1 MQIKK
6 GAKLDITIDKVLFPN
21 IGVARIDD
29 QEIRV
34 KNTIPGQKVQTI
46 IIKKKKGYYEGRLL
60 ELLEKSPLEDQPVC
74 IHSGECGGCSY
85 QGILYEKQLEIK
97 EKQVRELMNNNLTGS
112 YNFYEI
118 VPSPFNKEYRNKM
131 EFSFG
136 DLEKDGTLQLG
147 MHPRDR
153 RFDVITVNQCQ
164 LVDNDFRIILRTV
177 LDYFRGHDYKRY
189 HIIEREGY
197 LRHLVIRKGIKT
209 GEIMV
214 NLVTTSQEEHDF
226 TELTELLKGLHLEGN
241 LVSFLQTINDDYSD
255 TIKCDKLIVHY
266 GREYI
271 MEEIL
276 GLNFMITPFSFF
288 QPNTYGA
295 EKLYQTALKFIDNP
309 EDKTIYDL
317 YCGTGTISQILAKKA
332 KEVYGIEINKEAV
345 VIARENARLNNLV
358 NCKFIAGDVLEKIDE
373 LIEKPDLIVVDPP
386 RPGIHPKA
394 LEKIIELGSGE
405 ILYISCNPLSLVRDL
420 KILEEANY
428 RITDIQ
434 CVDMFPY
441 TRHVETVAH
450 LIK

>member
-6 GAKLDITIDKVLFPN
+6 GTKLAITIEKVLFPN
-21 IGVARIDD
+21 IGIARIGD
-29 QEIRV
+29 QEIRI
-34 KNTIPGQKVQTI
+34 KNTIPGQKVELI
-46 IIKKKKGYYEGRLL
+46 INKKKTGYFEARLL
-60 ELLEKSPLEDQPVC
+60 EILENSPLEDQPKC
-74 IHSGECGGCSY
+74 IHANECGGCSY

-97 EKQVRELMNNNLTGS
+97 EKQVKELIDDNLKGD
-112 YNFYEI
+112 YQFHGI
-118 VPSPFNKEYRNKM
+118 VPSPLEKEYRNKM

-136 DLEKDGTLQLG
+136 DLERDGVLQLG
-147 MHPRDR
+147 MHPRGR
-153 RFDVITVNQCQ
+153 RFDVITVEQCQ
-164 LVDNDFRIILRTV
+164 LVDNDFRLILSTV
-177 LDYFRGHDYKRY
+177 LNYFRNHDYKRY
-189 HIIEREGY
+189 HIIQRQGY
-197 LRHLVIRKGIKT
+197 LRHLVVRKGLKS

-214 NLVTTSQEEHDF
+214 NLVTTSQDEHDF
-226 TELTELLKGLHLEGN
+226 TGLTEILKGLQLQGT

-266 GREYI
+266 GQEYI

-276 GLNFMITPFSFF
+276 GLSFMVTPFSFF
-288 QPNTYGA
+288 QPNTSGA
-295 EKLYQTALKFIDNP
+295 EKLYQTAFKFIANP

-317 YCGTGTISQILAKKA
+317 YCGTGTITQILAKKA
-332 KEVYGIEINKEAV
+332 KETYGIEINEEAV
-345 VIARENARLNNLV
+345 EIARENARLNNLG
-358 NCKFIAGDVLEKIDE
+358 NCNFIAGDVLEKIDE
-373 LIEKPDLIVVDPP
+373 LKEKPDLIVVDPP

-394 LEKIIELGSGE
+394 LDKIIKLGSSE